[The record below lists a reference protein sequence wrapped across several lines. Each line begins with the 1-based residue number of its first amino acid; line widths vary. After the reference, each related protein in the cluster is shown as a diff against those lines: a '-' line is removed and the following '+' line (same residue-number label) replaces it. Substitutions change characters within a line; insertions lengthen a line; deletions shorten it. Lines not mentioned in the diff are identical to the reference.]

1 MRYAART
8 LTALF
13 ALLAAGAPAC
23 ADPVGWTAVRF
34 TLLPHTHFSVKPGY
48 TMVVLYRG
56 GTPCSLQVRRDS
68 GRVTMM
74 TIDGQEDPRGLTINA
89 NEMLGNVSEGPCY
102 VGVSFYPTAGPPG
115 SAAYTTLSKNK

>member
-1 MRYAART
+1 MRYAAR
-8 LTALF
+8 ALIAVF
-13 ALLAAGAPAC
+13 ALLAAGAPAR
-23 ADPVGWTAVRF
+23 ADPSGPSAVRF

-74 TIDGQEDPRGLTINA
+74 TIDEQGDPRGLVLNA
-89 NEMLGNVSEGPCY
+89 NEMLGNISEGPCY
-102 VGVSFYPTAGPPG
+102 IGVSFYSTAGPPG